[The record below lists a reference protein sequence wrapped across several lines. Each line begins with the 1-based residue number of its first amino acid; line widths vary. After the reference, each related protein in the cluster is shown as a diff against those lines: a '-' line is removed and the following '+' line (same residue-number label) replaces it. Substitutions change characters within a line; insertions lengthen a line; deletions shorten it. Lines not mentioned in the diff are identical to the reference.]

1 LLKLTLPPKTTEV
14 LGEEA
19 AAEFARWITETVALR
34 DEVVQRDEYRE
45 VLSRLDIIE
54 HDLAGVKER
63 LNAIEGRLDRMQ
75 SDMNVRFDAVNARFD
90 TLEERLDTRLE
101 ALEERFD
108 TRLEALEERF
118 DARLEALEERF
129 DARLDTLHGRI
140 DTVHEAMRSQTR
152 WLVGTLIAVGG
163 FISVLITVFKFIQ

>member
-54 HDLAGVKER
+54 HDIGRVSK
-63 LNAIEGRLDRMQ
+63 RLDTIETRLDKMEER
-75 SDMNVRFDAVNARFD
+75 SDARFDA
-90 TLEERLDTRLE
+90 
-101 ALEERFD
+101 
-108 TRLEALEERF
+108 
-118 DARLEALEERF
+118 
-129 DARLDTLHGRI
+129 LHARI
-140 DTVHEAMRSQTR
+140 DTLHEAMRSQTR

-163 FISVLITVFKFIQ
+163 FISALITVFGFIQ